1 MKKIFLKSSLMV
13 LLLVTLTA
21 CKKEYLDTLPTT
33 AIRSEEV
40 FKTTDGGY
48 VALNGIYRMMWATY
62 GGSQGHFGQ
71 KSADLTMDLMGN
83 DMITYQ
89 AGYGWFNSEYALTAI
104 TSPLGGTRSALTW
117 AYYYQIINNANVII
131 ENIDNA
137 SGAVADKENI
147 KGQALALRA
156 HSYFYLINLWQH
168 TYKGNETKPG
178 VPLYTTSSIV
188 GKPRGTVQQV
198 YTQILADLG
207 TARTLLTGKTRKS
220 FSHINTSTVDGIWAR
235 VALQME
241 DWPTAATKA
250 AAARTGYALMSNTD
264 YTSGFSK
271 RNGEWMWTLEIPNDQ
286 ATIYGSF
293 WSHMDHT
300 AGGYSSLGMW
310 RLMPKALH
318 DLIPAADT
326 RKTLFPTA
334 GLVVPPYG
342 STKFRLTVS
351 GSWAGD
357 YVLMRSAEMYLI
369 EAEAKAKN
377 SDEPGAILAINAL
390 VQPRNSAYDATSL
403 TGTALVDE
411 IRLQRRIELWG
422 EGFSLLDIKR
432 LNQPLA
438 RATGTGNHQALATVF
453 TLPAADPK
461 WLFKIPQG
469 EFDTNKSLV
478 PADQNP

>member
-1 MKKIFLKSSLMV
+1 MV

-40 FKTTDGGY
+40 FKTTDGAY
-48 VALNGIYRMMWATY
+48 VALNGVYRMMWATY
-62 GGSQGHFGQ
+62 GSSQGHFGQ
-71 KSADLTMDLMGN
+71 KSADHTMDLMGN
-83 DMITYQ
+83 DMIIN
-89 AGYGWFNSEYALTAI
+89 AVGYGWFVAEYRHTAI
-104 TSPLGGTRSALTW
+104 ASATGSRPVLTW

-137 SGAVADKENI
+137 LGTVADKENI

-188 GKPRGTVQQV
+188 GQPRGTVQQV

-207 TARTLLTGKTRKS
+207 TARTLLTGKPRKS

-250 AAARTGYALMSNTD
+250 AAARTDYALMSNTD

-286 ATIYGSF
+286 ATIFGSF
-293 WSHMDHT
+293 WSHVDQT
-300 AGGYSSLGMW
+300 VGGYASPLVGGMS
-310 RLMPKALH
+310 RNITKALY
-318 DLIPAADT
+318 DLIPATDV
-326 RKTLFPTA
+326 RKSLYPVGNPSYA
-334 GLVVPPYG
+334 NYSNL
-342 STKFRLTVS
+342 KFRLSVA

-369 EAEAKAKN
+369 EAEAKAMN
-377 SDEPGAILAINAL
+377 NDAAGAITAINAL
-390 VQPRNSAYDATSL
+390 VQPRNSAYSASSL
-403 TGTALVDE
+403 TGTALVNE

-438 RATGTGNHQALATVF
+438 RPTGTGNHGALAVLY
-453 TLPAADPK
+453 TLPAADPN

-469 EFDTNKSLV
+469 EFDANKALV
-478 PADQNP
+478 AADQNP

>member
-1 MKKIFLKSSLMV
+1 MKKIFLKFSLMV

-48 VALNGIYRMMWATY
+48 VALNGIYRLMWATY

-71 KSADLTMDLMGN
+71 KSVDHTMDLMGN
-83 DMITYQ
+83 DMIIFQ
-89 AGYGWFNSEYALTAI
+89 AGYGWFNAEYGLTAI
-104 TSPLGGTRSALTW
+104 TTTTSGSRSGLTW
-117 AYYYQIINNANVII
+117 SYYYQIINNANVII

-137 SGAVADKENI
+137 SGTVADKENI
-147 KGQALALRA
+147 KGQAYALRA

-198 YTQILADLG
+198 YTQILEDLG
-207 TARTLLTGKTRKS
+207 TARTLLTGKNRKDI
-220 FSHINTSTVDGIWAR
+220 SHINTSTVDGIWAR

-250 AAARTGYALMSNTD
+250 AVARTGYALMSNTD
-264 YTSGFSK
+264 YVSGFSK
-271 RNGEWMWTLEIPNDQ
+271 KNGEWMWGLAIPNDQ

-310 RLMPKALH
+310 RTMPKALH

-326 RKTLFPTA
+326 RKTLFPTSQ
-334 GLVVPPYG
+334 LVVPAYG
-342 STKFRLTVS
+342 STKFRLTVV

-377 SDEPGAILAINAL
+377 GDEPGAITAINAL
-390 VQPRNSAYDATSL
+390 VQPRNSAYSASTL
-403 TGTALVDE
+403 TGTALVNE